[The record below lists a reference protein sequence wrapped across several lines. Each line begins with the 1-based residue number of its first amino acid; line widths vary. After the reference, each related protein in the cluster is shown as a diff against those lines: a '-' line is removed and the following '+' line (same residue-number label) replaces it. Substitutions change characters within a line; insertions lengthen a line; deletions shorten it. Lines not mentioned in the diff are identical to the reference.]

1 MYKRP
6 LRSLGVFVP
15 PILHL
20 SSSHG
25 PSSFFPRAKI
35 RQNTERQHQN
45 WVWMSNKKSSLWSLD
60 NGNGDLF
67 YGPKVPSKSESEVVN
82 LLQLIRRQYGVV
94 PRKID
99 DRRDGRWGH
108 QKRGKC
114 TWRSTRGNTWPQ
126 KSIRKNE
133 AKTRITVFENHPKS
147 RISIF
152 EFWHFPTLFVQLKL
166 TF

>member
-6 LRSLGVFVP
+6 LRRSLGVFVP

-45 WVWMSNKKSSLWSLD
+45 WVWMSNKKSSSLWSLD

-82 LLQLIRRQYGVV
+82 LLQLIRRQYGLV

-99 DRRDGRWGH
+99 EAI
-108 QKRGKC
+108 KNAEKC
-114 TWRSTRGNTWPQ
+114 TRGRLSWGNGLTTKINWE
-126 KSIRKNE
+126 KNE
-133 AKTRITVFENHPKS
+133 EGKTRIVLQWMKVNGKMPIREY
-147 RISIF
+147 
-152 EFWHFPTLFVQLKL
+152 
-166 TF
+166 